1 MVHRATP
8 YLMSGVSIVTVHI
21 ENQQSV
27 YGDVY
32 LEKKIDLN
40 TSDHMIVGFYSV
52 LIFLALKLTQYDHI
66 YLNIL
71 GWFFI
76 WMNIMSFDA
85 YAIRRKNAN

>member
-1 MVHRATP
+1 
-8 YLMSGVSIVTVHI
+8 MSDVSIVTVHI
-21 ENQQSV
+21 ENRQSV